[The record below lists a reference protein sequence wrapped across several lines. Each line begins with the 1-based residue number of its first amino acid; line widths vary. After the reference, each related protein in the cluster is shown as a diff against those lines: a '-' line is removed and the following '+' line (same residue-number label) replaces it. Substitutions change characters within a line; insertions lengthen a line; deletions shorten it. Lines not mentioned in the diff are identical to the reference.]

1 MSDPSARARAG
12 YLAAFGAEPS
22 SLAVAPGRV
31 NLIGEHTDYNDGF
44 VLPCAIE
51 HHTSIAYTP
60 RADGQVRVVA
70 SDLGDARV
78 EFTLSEAI
86 ERDGSAPWSDY
97 VRGVGQVLLQE
108 GHGLSGADMVI
119 AGNVP
124 QGAGLSSSASL
135 EVAVG
140 AALLSSSDRAID
152 PVALAK
158 VGQRAENEYVGCA
171 CGIMDQLISA
181 LGHPHH
187 ALLIDCASLETRAV
201 SMPRDL
207 SIVICDSRVPRGLV
221 DSEYNLRRQ
230 QCERAAAHFG
240 ATTLREV
247 SLERF
252 EAESAGLE
260 RVLRARARHVL
271 TENARTLA
279 AVDALESGQLEA
291 LGRLMAGS
299 HRSLRDDFEV
309 TVPPIDALV
318 EIIGSVI
325 AGEGGVRMTGGGFG
339 GCVVALVPRD
349 AVNEVRDA
357 VTKHYPERSGREAV
371 TFVTR
376 ASAGVR
382 VEPLEA

>member
-1 MSDPSARARAG
+1 MSEPSVRARAG
-12 YLAAFGAEPS
+12 YVAAFGEEPS
-22 SLAVAPGRV
+22 SMAVAPGRV

-60 RADGQVRVVA
+60 RTDGRVRVVA

-78 EFTLSEAI
+78 EFTLSETI
-86 ERDGSAPWSDY
+86 ERDASAPWSDY
-97 VRGVGQVLLQE
+97 VRGVGQVLFQA
-108 GHGLSGADMVI
+108 GHDLGGADMVI

-140 AALLSSSDRAID
+140 AGLLSASDLALD
-152 PVALAK
+152 PVVLAQ

-181 LGHPHH
+181 LGRPHH
-187 ALLIDCASLETRAV
+187 ALLIDCESLETRAV
-201 SMPRDL
+201 SMPTDL
-207 SIVICDSRVPRGLV
+207 AIVICDSRVPRGLV

-240 ATTLREV
+240 APTLRGV
-247 SLERF
+247 TLEQL
-252 EAESAGLE
+252 EAEGRGLDS
-260 RVLRARARHVL
+260 VLRARARHVL

-279 AVDALESGQLEA
+279 AVEALESGRLET

-349 AVNEVRDA
+349 AVGEVSAA
-357 VTKHYPERSGREAV
+357 VERHYPERSGREAV

-376 ASAGVR
+376 ASEGVR
-382 VEPLEA
+382 IEALGR